1 MKGTVTRGTARFR
14 PETGLLWLA
23 GFLILLGVVVYAV
36 DRGGQVY
43 FLPSWLAYGAAHSVF
58 GPLGGH
64 LPSFVHTLAFIAITA
79 AALWPWPRLLPVIC
93 IAWLVIEC
101 AFEVGQAYPL
111 GDRIADSVPAWVHG
125 VPVLEAIPDY
135 FARGTFDPFDVL
147 AIGLGAIVA
156 YLGLRHMQT
165 GAN

>member
-1 MKGTVTRGTARFR
+1 MTRSSRRRIRTRKKATRPTLPEPGDAGQVKGTVTRGTARFR

-79 AALWPWPRLLPVIC
+79 AALWPC
-93 IAWLVIEC
+93 SA
-101 AFEVGQAYPL
+101 
-111 GDRIADSVPAWVHG
+111 
-125 VPVLEAIPDY
+125 
-135 FARGTFDPFDVL
+135 
-147 AIGLGAIVA
+147 
-156 YLGLRHMQT
+156 
-165 GAN
+165 